1 MKKQT
6 ITTAFFTLLCL
17 YGCDSQPNAESPP
30 QTQDNQ
36 AIIDEI
42 ADTLVV
48 NFEVLENRGDG
59 KCLPDIEQSCY
70 RAAITLTSPKAITTK
85 DWSIYFSSVDK
96 LNRSLPGEF
105 TIEHVNGDL
114 NRISPSESFTSF
126 AAGESKTVE
135 FVVNGL
141 NLTEAR
147 MMPNYYVV
155 SDTTQAKT
163 IASTRPYD
171 DKETGLEIRPYATDL
186 DWESDFVR
194 APGDNTQLADSAY
207 IYGKNQDISND
218 KSNVDIGI
226 IPSPSSVSRKNID
239 GSLDISKGLRIT
251 SNEFGSD
258 SIKYAL
264 SNLKS
269 LGFALNDS
277 ADSVAVAIKRVTDN
291 QLPKGSYTLD
301 ITPKNI
307 IIESADK
314 SGAAYAITS
323 ISRLADLNTRTLPFV
338 TVEDSPRFQF
348 RGMHVDVSRN
358 FHSKAFILKLMDQMA
373 NYKMNKLHLHL
384 GDDEGWRLEI
394 QDLPELTGLGSRRC
408 HDLQE
413 KECLLPQLGSGADPD
428 PIRDGFYTKADYLEI
443 LRAATE
449 RHIQVLPSFD
459 MPGHSRAAVKA
470 MEARYHYYMQKEQ
483 PEKATE
489 FLLSDFDD
497 TTEYSSI
504 QHYNDNT
511 INVCLPSSYEFIGK
525 VIDEIKALHDQ
536 AGHPLTRYH
545 IGADETA
552 GAWVDSPE
560 CKALFDDPQLAINDA
575 HDLAGY
581 FIEKIASLL
590 HKKGIE
596 PAGWSD
602 GMSNPRIRY
611 MPPVVQTNLW
621 ETLYS
626 GGHKTAHSQANRGWQ
641 AVLSTPDALYFDFP
655 HETHPK
661 EAGYNWGSRHT
672 NTRKIFEFMPGNL
685 PAHAEFWQNN
695 VDADYQLDDRDS
707 MLQPGKGFI
716 GIQGHLWSETIRS
729 DNQAQYQIF
738 PRLLALAER
747 AWHKPEWEVP
757 YNYQGELYSKET
769 NHFTDSM
776 RQQRDSEWQNFA
788 NTLGHKEFLKLDK
801 NDVFYRIP
809 TVGAKIIDKKLQ
821 ANLIFPG
828 LPIEYRTQGGQWQ
841 PYNGP
846 VEVSQNI
853 EIRAR
858 SADKSR
864 AGRSEFVTFQ

>member
-6 ITTAFFTLLCL
+6 LTAVFLTLLCL
-17 YGCDSQPNAESPP
+17 YGCDNQTTSESPP
-30 QTQDNQ
+30 KPLTNQ
-36 AIIDEI
+36 AVIDQI
-42 ADTLVV
+42 ADSLVV
-48 NFEVLENRGDG
+48 SFEVLENRGDG
-59 KCLPDIEQSCY
+59 NCLPGIKQSCY
-70 RAAITLTSPKAITTK
+70 KAAITLTSPHAITSK

-105 TIEHVNGDL
+105 VIDHVNGDL
-114 NRISPSESFTSF
+114 NRISPSETFTAF
-126 AAGESKTVE
+126 AAGESKTIE

-155 SDTTQAKT
+155 SDTTDART
-163 IASTRPYD
+163 IVSTRPYA
-171 DKETGLEIRPYATDL
+171 DKETGLEVRPYAKDL
-186 DWESDFVR
+186 DWKNDFVR
-194 APGDNTQLADSAY
+194 ALGDNTQLADSNY
-207 IYGKNQDISND
+207 LYNKNSDIRQD
-218 KSNVDIGI
+218 KSKVDIGI
-226 IPSPSSVSRKNID
+226 IPSPSSISRKSLE
-239 GSLDISKGLRIT
+239 GSLSIHHGFHIASNDFSKQ
-251 SNEFGSD
+251 

-264 SNLKS
+264 SHLEALNLIV
-269 LGFALNDS
+269 NDS
-277 ADSVAVAIKRVTDN
+277 ADNTPIVIKRIADN
-291 QLPKGSYTLD
+291 QSKQGSYKLD
-301 ITPKNI
+301 IALEQIT
-307 IIESADK
+307 IESSSA
-314 SGAAYAITS
+314 SGAAYAIAS
-323 ISRLADLNTRTLPFV
+323 IGRLVDLKTESLPFV
-338 TVEDSPRFQF
+338 IVEDSPRFQF

-358 FHSKAFILKLMDQMA
+358 FHSKTFILKLMDQMA

-394 QDLPELTGLGSRRC
+394 QDLPELTDLGSRRC

-428 PIRDGFYTKADYLEI
+428 PIRDGFYTKSDYLEI

-449 RHIQVLPSFD
+449 RHIQVIPSFD

-470 MEARYHYYMQKEQ
+470 MEARYHDYMRKEQ

-511 INVCLPSSYEFIGK
+511 INVCLPSSYAFISK
-525 VIDEIKALHDQ
+525 VIDEIKILHDQ
-536 AGHPLTRYH
+536 ADHPLTRYH

-552 GAWVDSPE
+552 GAWIDSPE
-560 CKALFDDPQLAINDA
+560 CKALFDDPQLAVNNA

-581 FIEKIASLL
+581 FIEKIAALL
-590 HKKGIE
+590 HEKGIE

-626 GGHKTAHSQANRGWQ
+626 GGHKTAHDQVNRGWQ

-695 VDADYQLDDRDS
+695 VDAGYQLDDRES
-707 MLQPGKGFI
+707 MLQAGKGFI
-716 GIQGHLWSETIRS
+716 GIQGHLWSETIRT
-729 DNQAQYQIF
+729 DDQAQYQIF

-747 AWHKPEWEVP
+747 AWHEPDWEVP
-757 YNYQGELYSKET
+757 YNYGGEVYSKET
-769 NHFTDSM
+769 KHFTQTM
-776 RQQRDSEWQNFA
+776 REQRDEEWTHFA

-801 NDVFYRIP
+801 EGVFYRIP
-809 TVGAKIIDKKLQ
+809 TVGAKVIDEKLH

-828 LPIEYRTQGGQWQ
+828 LPIEYRTKGSQWK
-841 PYNGP
+841 PYTSP
-846 VEVSQNI
+846 IDISTET

-858 SADKSR
+858 SADKKR
-864 AGRSEFVTFQ
+864 AGRSEFVMQP